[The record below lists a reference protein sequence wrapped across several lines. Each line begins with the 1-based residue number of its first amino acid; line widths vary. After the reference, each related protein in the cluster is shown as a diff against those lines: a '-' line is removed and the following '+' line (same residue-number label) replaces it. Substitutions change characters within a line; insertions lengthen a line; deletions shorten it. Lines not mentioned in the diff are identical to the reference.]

1 MNRLRL
7 RSNQPDSRAPSAAE
21 GAKHRAGVAGSIP
34 VTKTIYYVSTSIDGF
49 IAGASDSLDW
59 LYEIDRSDRDISQF
73 ASEAAWWRWEQPRMS
88 A

>member
-7 RSNQPDSRAPSAAE
+7 RSNQPDSRAPGAAG

-49 IAGASDSLDW
+49 IAGAGDSLEW
-59 LYEIDRSDRDISQF
+59 LYEIAPSDRHL
-73 ASEAAWWRWEQPRMS
+73 AVRERGRRGAMGTHV
-88 A
+88 